1 MTVITGWRI
10 AQELLEALMAIG
22 WQQLIAGTTYVI
34 ATRKAWN
41 IWTKKTM
48 IIGELGEAVE
58 VSGSVPEFL
67 LLQL

>member
-1 MTVITGWRI
+1 MRKK
-10 AQELLEALMAIG
+10 LM
-22 WQQLIAGTTYVI
+22 
-34 ATRKAWN
+34 
-41 IWTKKTM
+41 KTM